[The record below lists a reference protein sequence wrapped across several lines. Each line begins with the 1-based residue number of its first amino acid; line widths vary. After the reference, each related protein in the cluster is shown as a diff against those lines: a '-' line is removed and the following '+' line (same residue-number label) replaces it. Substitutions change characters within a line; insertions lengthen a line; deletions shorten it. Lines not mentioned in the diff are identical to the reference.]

1 MLKIGVTG
9 GIGSGKTTVC
19 LLFQQLFNIPVYY
32 ADVRAKHIINENQII
47 KEQIVALFGEDAYL
61 NNEYNRT
68 FIASKVF
75 NNNTLLQQLNAIV
88 HPAVFKDALH
98 FFNKHQSENYV
109 LYEAAILF
117 ESGGYKTMDKNILVI
132 APTELRIER
141 TMNRDGITS
150 DKVKQRIKNQKPD
163 EEKIKLSN
171 FVIVNDGEKDLKSQV
186 QEIHRLIL
194 ESIK

>member
-1 MLKIGVTG
+1 MLKVGVTG

-47 KEQIVALFGEDAYL
+47 KEQIVALFGEEAYL

-75 NNNTLLQQLNAIV
+75 YNNTLLQQLNAIV
-88 HPAVFKDALH
+88 HPAVFIDAQQ

-117 ESGGYKTMDKNILVI
+117 ESGGYKTMDKNILVT

-141 TMNRDGITS
+141 TINRDGITA
-150 DKVKQRIKNQKPD
+150 DEVMQRIKNQKPD

-171 FVIVNDGEKDLKSQV
+171 FVIINDGEKDLKSQV

-194 ESIK
+194 ESTK

>member
-47 KEQIVALFGEDAYL
+47 KEQIVALFGEEAYL

-88 HPAVFKDALH
+88 HPAV
-98 FFNKHQSENYV
+98 
-109 LYEAAILF
+109 
-117 ESGGYKTMDKNILVI
+117 
-132 APTELRIER
+132 
-141 TMNRDGITS
+141 
-150 DKVKQRIKNQKPD
+150 
-163 EEKIKLSN
+163 
-171 FVIVNDGEKDLKSQV
+171 
-186 QEIHRLIL
+186 
-194 ESIK
+194 